1 MKNRHKVTVAIDGPA
16 GAGKS
21 TVAREV
27 AQALGFALVDTGA
40 IYRSVALLAKQQQVA
55 WDDDA
60 GLLPIVSNLQIAF
73 SLEGGENRV
82 RLGTQDV
89 TSTIRTSEI
98 SRGASIVSRSGL
110 VRSGLLEL
118 QRRLA
123 GAGAAVLE
131 GRDIGTVVCP
141 EARVK
146 FFLHAS
152 DEVRAQRRFDE
163 LQARGEQ
170 AEYPEVLQE
179 LRDRDALDRERL
191 LSPLRPASDAIML
204 DSTTLPVQEVIDI
217 IVAAAHRAA
226 NSG

>member
-40 IYRSVALLAKQQQVA
+40 IYRSVALLAKQRQVA

-89 TSTIRTSEI
+89 TSSIRTSEI

-146 FFLHAS
+146 FFLHAT

-170 AEYPEVLQE
+170 ALYPEVLQE
-179 LRDRDALDRERL
+179 LRERDALDRERL
-191 LSPLRPASDAIML
+191 LSPLRPADDATML